1 MKADVYFRY
10 MKETSNVVDNAI
22 IKLIEP
28 LKNIN
33 EDLYKSV
40 LYHPKR
46 RKSFA
51 TPKIKPNFV
60 RLGYEICNG
69 KNWKKI
75 IPACVAVELVNLSWY
90 IIDSMFDEKGGAWT
104 KDKINNEIISA
115 LILRQIAFN
124 VLDDLKY
131 SDKKINEIKTLLNE
145 MNYYISLYQFLD
157 LNVITLK
164 NLNKFKKFEKYLEQY
179 EKKCYSVGG
188 KFYENCLKIGA
199 LLANANQKQIA
210 ALSKFGNY
218 FGIAFQIVHEVGDL
232 IPPEKKSY
240 PEEFKYYQ
248 DQYNSIRYK
257 KLTLPIYLALSRW
270 KNIDKKKLL
279 KLINKSKKSKNEFT
293 EITKLLATKKVIKYC
308 KHFTKRYISKAKS
321 YLKEFPENKSKALL
335 SATTAGIK
343 SNVFWRILKNY
354 EHASVA

>member
-28 LKNIN
+28 LKIIN

-131 SDKKINEIKTLLNE
+131 S
-145 MNYYISLYQFLD
+145 
-157 LNVITLK
+157 
-164 NLNKFKKFEKYLEQY
+164 
-179 EKKCYSVGG
+179 
-188 KFYENCLKIGA
+188 
-199 LLANANQKQIA
+199 
-210 ALSKFGNY
+210 
-218 FGIAFQIVHEVGDL
+218 
-232 IPPEKKSY
+232 
-240 PEEFKYYQ
+240 
-248 DQYNSIRYK
+248 
-257 KLTLPIYLALSRW
+257 
-270 KNIDKKKLL
+270 
-279 KLINKSKKSKNEFT
+279 
-293 EITKLLATKKVIKYC
+293 
-308 KHFTKRYISKAKS
+308 
-321 YLKEFPENKSKALL
+321 
-335 SATTAGIK
+335 
-343 SNVFWRILKNY
+343 
-354 EHASVA
+354 